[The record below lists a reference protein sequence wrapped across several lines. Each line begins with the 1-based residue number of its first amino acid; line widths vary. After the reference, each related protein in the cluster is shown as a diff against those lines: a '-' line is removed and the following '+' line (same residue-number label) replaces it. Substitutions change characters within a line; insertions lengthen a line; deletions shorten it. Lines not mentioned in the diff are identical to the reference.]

1 MKRLVIIGARAM
13 GREVCTYAQDIGFDV
28 KGFLDDKPDA
38 IDGFKG
44 YQPILG
50 SVDNYEVKDNDIFI
64 VALGEP
70 KCKQHYVELI
80 MKKGGEFT
88 SLIHSTAYVGRN
100 VKLGLGCVV
109 CPHATLTSDIV
120 IGNHVIVN
128 VNSSISHD
136 CNIGDYVTISPGCH
150 VAGHC
155 SIVNGAFLGVHSA
168 LIPDVTV
175 GNGVF
180 VAAGAVVVESVAS
193 GRVMGV
199 PAKSK

>member
-1 MKRLVIIGARAM
+1 M
-13 GREVCTYAQDIGFDV
+13 GREVCTYAQNIGFDV
-28 KGFLDDKPDA
+28 KGFLDDNTDA
-38 IDGFKG
+38 LEEFNG
-44 YQPILG
+44 YPPILD
-50 SVDNYEVKDNDIFI
+50 SAENYEVKDNDVFI
-64 VALGEP
+64 VALGDP
-70 KCKQHYVELI
+70 KFKRYYAELI

-88 SLIHSTAYVGRN
+88 SIVHPTAFVGRN
-100 VKLGLGCVV
+100 VKLGWGCVV
-109 CPHATLTSDIV
+109 CPNTTLTSNIA

-136 CNIGDYVTISPGCH
+136 CNIGDYVTVSPGCH

-155 SIVNGAFLGVHSA
+155 SIADGVFLGVHSA
-168 LIPDVTV
+168 LIPDVTI
-175 GNGVF
+175 GNSVF